1 MSTPTSDT
9 IPMSGSD
16 NQSIEARR
24 KYVTAFNATMVKIW
38 REQIALLGVIDTGA
52 LYRSTI
58 GISMTADGK
67 FVDITLAQAF
77 NTYGIFVDYGTG
89 RNTPRGNSGDIS
101 CQREQSGARSN
112 SAERSRNRCEANF
125 GKANGRQRKR
135 WFSRK
140 YFASV
145 MNIQEFYADS
155 LGQEFC
161 RAVSNALNPDLMRKQ
176 VQS

>member
-1 MSTPTSDT
+1 
-9 IPMSGSD
+9 MSGTPKNSV
-16 NQSIEARR
+16 EERR
-24 KYVTAFNATMVKIW
+24 KYVTAFNATMFKIW
-38 REQIALLGVIDTGA
+38 REQMALLGVIDTGA

-67 FVDITLAQAF
+67 FIDITLSQAF
-77 NTYGIFVDYGTG
+77 NTYGLFVDYGTG
-89 RNTPRGNSGDIS
+89 SNTPRGNSGDIG
-101 CQREQSGARSN
+101 RENKR
-112 SAERSRNRCEANF
+112 
-125 GKANGRQRKR
+125 KRKR

-161 RAVSNALNPDLMRKQ
+161 RAISNALNPDIMRRS
-176 VQS
+176 VTL